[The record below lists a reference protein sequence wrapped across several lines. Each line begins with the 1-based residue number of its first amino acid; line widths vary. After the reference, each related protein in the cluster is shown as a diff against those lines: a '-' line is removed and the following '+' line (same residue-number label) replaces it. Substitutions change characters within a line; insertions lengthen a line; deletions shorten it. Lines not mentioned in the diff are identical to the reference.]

1 MTTWTARGLRA
12 NCLELPKYYSSEHPV
27 AVDSGYPHVVYLEIN
42 RSVRFMQIHVQVFEM
57 GPDAPEDDATV
68 VSRMFVVTLVQR
80 NGPENA

>member
-1 MTTWTARGLRA
+1 M
-12 NCLELPKYYSSEHPV
+12 
-27 AVDSGYPHVVYLEIN
+27 DSGYPHVVYLEIN